1 MIIDMEDGW
10 SFNTEFFLGARP
22 HPDKKGMTRV
32 IMTRDEASFITTT
45 KSWEMLMSRLVD
57 IRLTEIKAE
66 ITQANKQDG
75 ELVMHESK
83 PKRKNEE
90 GE

>member
-32 IMTRDEASFITTT
+32 IMTRDEASFITST
-45 KSWEMLMSRLVD
+45 KSWEML
-57 IRLTEIKAE
+57 TEIKGYCEYALGQ
-66 ITQANKQDG
+66 ISRYTPGYPA
-75 ELVMHESK
+75 S
-83 PKRKNEE
+83 
-90 GE
+90 